1 MSPTTEKPAAVPRW
15 RRRKDARPS
24 EIVSAALDV
33 FVEKGYAATRLD
45 DVARHAGVTKGT
57 MYLYFESK
65 EALFKTVVRET
76 LLPTIAQ
83 GEQILDDY
91 AGDTP
96 ELFRTLVLNWW
107 AVIGETRASGIP
119 KLMMAEAANFPDL
132 TKFYFDEVI
141 QRGHRLVERTL
152 RRGIERGE
160 FRDFDVTLAVRLVT
174 APILLAV
181 LWKHSF
187 HRCSP
192 ELVDA
197 RRLVEL
203 HIETFLRGIRAT
215 PASEAPRA

>member
-1 MSPTTEKPAAVPRW
+1 MSPMTEKPATAPRW

-33 FVEKGYAATRLD
+33 FVEKGYAATRLE

-76 LLPTIAQ
+76 LLPTITQ

-96 ELFRTLVLNWW
+96 DLFRTLVLNWW

-132 TKFYFDEVI
+132 TRFYFEEVI
-141 QRGHRLVERTL
+141 QRGHRLIERTL

-160 FRDFDVTLAVRLVT
+160 FRDFDVALAVRLVT
-174 APILLAV
+174 APVMLAV

-187 HRCSP
+187 HRCNP
-192 ELVDA
+192 EPVDA
-197 RRLVEL
+197 RRLVDL

-215 PASEAPRA
+215 PASEAPHA